1 MSKKETTNPKEVRNQ
16 NYEAKR
22 MNTSENLKKKKN
34 KDLPWW
40 VELLFVQIGLP
51 DKLLIK
57 ILKAKKTSN
66 EFIKNEKKSIIIFLF
81 VITILAYFYP
91 VIKHAKN
98 KLDCEAIAKNYI
110 IKNKNIIGINNREIK
125 MISTNFCYGGEEIYE
140 IENLK
145 N

>member
-1 MSKKETTNPKEVRNQ
+1 MNKKETTNPKELKNQ
-16 NYEAKR
+16 NYEAKK
-22 MNTSENLKKKKN
+22 MNTSSNLKKKKD
-34 KDLPWW
+34 KELPWW

-57 ILKAKKTSN
+57 ILKAKKTSK
-66 EFIKNEKKSIIIFLF
+66 ELIKNEKKSIIIFLF
-81 VITILAYFYP
+81 VITTLAYFYP

-110 IKNKNIIGINNREIK
+110 IKNKNTIGINNREIK
-125 MISTNFCYGGEEIYE
+125 MLSTNFCYGGEEIYE